1 MTDNNHDAVNH
12 PKHYTSCPS
21 GIECIEIAELLP
33 FCLGNCYKYLH
44 RAGLKGKFKEDLE
57 KARFYAN
64 RAFFNGETMPNAV
77 KSRISYIA
85 SHKDANNAD
94 LLASFKCWD
103 GDGDGKF
110 TRAFIE
116 RLTETIDSV
125 VSINTTRRPAG
136 ITKAFEEFR
145 TNLEKTT
152 QAAIERHNQRKIVG
166 YRTGFMG
173 LDTPVYDDDPNQH
186 IDSTTPQ
193 DI

>member
-1 MTDNNHDAVNH
+1 MTDSNHDAVNH

-64 RAFFNGETMPNAV
+64 RAFFNGEVMPNVV
-77 KSRISYIA
+77 KSRINYVA
-85 SHKDANNAD
+85 SHQDVNNAE
-94 LLASFKCWD
+94 LLAFFRHWD
-103 GDGDGKF
+103 ADTDGKSA
-110 TRAFIE
+110 TTFIKQLDE
-116 RLTETIDSV
+116 KIGKLESWSEEKELIKQ
-125 VSINTTRRPAG
+125 I
-136 ITKAFEEFR
+136 ITGEL
-145 TNLEKTT
+145 N
-152 QAAIERHNQRKIVG
+152 RKIVG

-173 LDTPVYDDDPNQH
+173 FDTPVYDDDPNQH